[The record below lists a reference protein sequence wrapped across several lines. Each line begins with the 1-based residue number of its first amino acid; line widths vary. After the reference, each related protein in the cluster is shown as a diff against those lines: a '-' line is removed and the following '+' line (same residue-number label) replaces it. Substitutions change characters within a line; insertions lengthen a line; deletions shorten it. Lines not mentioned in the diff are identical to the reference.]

1 MTRPR
6 ATTIVL
12 AVACALGLAL
22 RVVGLQY
29 GLPHVYNPDEVSIM
43 TRALSF
49 AKGTLNPENF
59 LYPTFF
65 FYVLFAWVGAWLGVL
80 WLSGRVGSL
89 GELQQLYFGD
99 PTTIYTAGRLL
110 GAVAGTATIALVYA
124 LGRQIAN
131 ARIALAA
138 AMFVAVSPLHVRDSH
153 YVKHDVPATLLI
165 VLAYVAMLRVWP
177 GTSGRPATRRDVWIA
192 AAACGAAFSTHYY
205 CVFLAVPL
213 LAVVVAHARTDGPRA
228 VLRECLAAAVISA
241 GVFFALSPYIL
252 LEPATVWRD
261 VTANREIVVDR
272 AVEEGAFTPGV
283 RYSEMLLHDTAGIH
297 IVLLAAVGIMMML
310 RHQTSVAFLLLA
322 FPIPFFL
329 FITNTYPATRY
340 LNPLVPFVA
349 IFGAYGTGCL
359 GAGIS
364 RLVPRRG
371 AWRPNATIFW
381 VIAVLAAA
389 PAFVQ
394 SARTD
399 LFMRQE
405 DTRTTALRLLAQ
417 TVPPGSG
424 VALQPYSA
432 PLAPTRDSLAAA
444 LQRHGHPADN
454 PDALPAKFRLQLSQN
469 PWPSPAYRVVYL
481 GRGLDPEKTYV
492 DYAELGGNGALHAL
506 RREHVAY
513 VVIKRYNRSDPETLP
528 FLAALAREGRRL
540 AVVSPY
546 RDGTPEADRAAI
558 EPFLHNTDARMHPA
572 LERPGPALEIWQ
584 IDGPRQ

>member
-6 ATTIVL
+6 STTIVL
-12 AVACALGLAL
+12 AVVCALGLAL

-80 WLSGRVGSL
+80 WLSRRVGSL

-110 GAVAGTATIALVYA
+110 GAVAGTATIAVVYA

-138 AMFVAVSPLHVRDSH
+138 AIFVAVSPLHVRDSH

-165 VLAYVAMLRVWP
+165 VLAYLAMLRVWP
-177 GTSGRPATRRDVWIA
+177 GQSGRPGERRDVWIA

-213 LAVVVAHARTDGPRA
+213 LAVVVARARPEGTRA
-228 VLRECLAAAVISA
+228 VLREGLVAAAITA

-272 AVEEGAFTPGV
+272 AVEDGAFTPGV
-283 RYSEMLLHDTAGIH
+283 RYAEMLLLDTAGIRV
-297 IVLLAAVGIMMML
+297 VLAAAVGTMMML
-310 RHQTSVAFLLLA
+310 RHQTTLALLLLA
-322 FPIPFFL
+322 FPVPFFL

-340 LNPLVPFVA
+340 LNPLVPFA
-349 IFGAYGTGCL
+349 ALFGAYGIGCL
-359 GAGIS
+359 AAGLS
-364 RLVPRRG
+364 RILPRPGGR
-371 AWRPNATIFW
+371 RPNAPMFW
-381 VIAVLAAA
+381 FLTALAAS
-389 PAFVQ
+389 PAFMQ

-399 LFMRQE
+399 LFMRRE
-405 DTRTTALRLLAQ
+405 DTRTTALRLVAD

-424 VALQPYSA
+424 IALQPYSA
-432 PLAPTRDSLAAA
+432 PLAPTRESLVEA

-454 PDALPAKFRLQLSQN
+454 LDALPAKFRLQLSQN

-492 DYAELGGNGALHAL
+492 DYTELGGSAALDAL

-584 IDGPRQ
+584 IDGARQ